1 MIRVFLRL
9 AVAVAVLAWLA
20 SRVDLAA
27 VGRALAATSP
37 TAVVL
42 ATVAAFAANAVI
54 AFRLTAILA
63 SQGVEVAA
71 HRTFAINLAAY
82 FYNLFLPVGGVG
94 IAALRLQ
101 RLSTRKTGRFTAA
114 LTAMVCDRLAAVVSL
129 GIVGLVCWLADARP
143 KPAGSLV
150 VLCGGMATIALLLAP
165 RAVPTMAR
173 TFVRELQLGGHG
185 TWWSAMIGRLRHAL
199 GSVAGLPTTTLAR
212 IIVISVVAQIPGVV
226 VFVVLG
232 QALGITVAS
241 FVTMGWVRSV
251 VMLVT
256 VLPLSIGGLGVR
268 EGMLLLT
275 LGGFGV
281 PAHESIALSL
291 LVFASTILAPGLAGG
306 LLEAIHWLRGTHPDG
321 PRRFTDSP

>member
-1 MIRVFLRL
+1 MIRVVLRL

-37 TAVVL
+37 TAIVL
-42 ATVAAFAANAVI
+42 ATIAAFAANAVI

-63 SQGVEVAA
+63 SQGVVVRA
-71 HRTFAINLAAY
+71 RQTFAINLAAY

-101 RLSTRKTGRFTAA
+101 RLSTRKSGRFTAA

-129 GIVGLVCWLADARP
+129 GIVGTACWLVDARP

-150 VLCGGMATIALLLAP
+150 VLCGGVAMLGLLLAP
-165 RAVPTMAR
+165 RVVPTTLR
-173 TFVRELQLGGHG
+173 TFVRELQIGGHG
-185 TWWSAMIGRLRHAL
+185 TWWSTMIGRARHAL
-199 GSVAGLPTTTLAR
+199 GAVAWMPSATIAR
-212 IIVISVVAQIPGVV
+212 IVVISIVAQIPGVL

-232 QALGITVAS
+232 QALGIPVAS
-241 FVTMGWVRSV
+241 FVTMGWIRSV

-281 PAHESIALSL
+281 PAHESIALSVL
-291 LVFASTILAPGLAGG
+291 IFASTILAPGLAGG
-306 LLEAIHWLRGTHPDG
+306 LLEAIHWLRGTHPDD
-321 PRRFTDSP
+321 PRRFTHSP

>member
-1 MIRVFLRL
+1 MIRVLVRL
-9 AVAVAVLAWLA
+9 AVAAVVLGWLA

-37 TAVVL
+37 TAIVL
-42 ATVAAFAANAVI
+42 ATVAAFASNAVI

-63 SQGVEVAA
+63 SQGVVVRASE
-71 HRTFAINLAAY
+71 TFVINLSAY

-101 RLSTRKTGRFTAA
+101 RLSTQKRGRFTAA

-129 GIVGLVCWLADARP
+129 GMLGLACWLADARP
-143 KPAGSLV
+143 KPAGSFV
-150 VLCGGMATIALLLAP
+150 VLCGGVAVIVLLLAP
-165 RAVPTMAR
+165 RAVPTAAR
-173 TFVRELQLGGHG
+173 TFVRELQVGGHG
-185 TWWSAMIGRLRHAL
+185 TWWAAAIGRLRHAL
-199 GSVAGLPTTTLAR
+199 GAVARLPTETLAR
-212 IIVISVVAQIPGVV
+212 IVLISIVAQIPGVLV
-226 VFVVLG
+226 YVVLG
-232 QALGITVAS
+232 QALGMPVAS
-241 FVTMGWVRSV
+241 FVTLGWVRSV

-281 PAHESIALSL
+281 PAHESVALSIL
-291 LVFASTILAPGLAGG
+291 IFATTILAPGFAGG
-306 LLEAIHWLRGTHPDG
+306 VVEAVLWLRGTRVGGPD
-321 PRRFTDSP
+321 RFTDTP